1 MSVFDTITD
10 WLGGDE
16 QGNCTSATGIPIPG
30 LDFTV
35 SIETLATGLSLVT
48 ALVYYSKWK
57 EDKDNISDLADRYVG
72 IGVEYCAAATTLRQH
87 TSEYYTYVNS
97 APAYQPTG
105 APSKRMR
112 FGRVSPVVE
121 ALREAEWG
129 LPADA
134 SGDRCRTRA
143 AADSLIVRQGTA
155 AWVDGTRY
163 ERALMDKYLA
173 SRLQALTTSVSGLET
188 NLGSAFALVG
198 DTIGKQAEANSIGLN
213 SSLYMLG
220 RGLGFNK
227 INQEP
232 RL

>member
-10 WLGGDE
+10 WLGGDD

-72 IGVEYCAAATTLRQH
+72 IGDEYCAAATTLRQH
-87 TSEYYTYVNS
+87 TSDYYNYVQAS
-97 APAYQPTG
+97 PTYQPTG

-112 FGRVSPVVE
+112 FGRVAPLVD
-121 ALREAEWG
+121 AIREADWST
-129 LPADA
+129 PADA
-134 SGDRCRTRA
+134 RGDRCRTQSTVHA
-143 AADSLIVRQGTA
+143 LAIRQSTA

-163 ERALMDKYLA
+163 ERAQTDKYLA

-188 NLGSAFALVG
+188 NLGSAFTLVG
-198 DTIGKQAEANSIGLN
+198 ETIGKQAEADSIGLN

-220 RGLGFNK
+220 RGVGFNK
-227 INQEP
+227 INQES
-232 RL
+232 RV